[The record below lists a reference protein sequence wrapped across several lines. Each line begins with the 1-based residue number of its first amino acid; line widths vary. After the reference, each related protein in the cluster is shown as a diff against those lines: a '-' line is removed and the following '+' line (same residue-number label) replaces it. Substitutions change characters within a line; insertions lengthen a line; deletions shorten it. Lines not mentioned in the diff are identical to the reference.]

1 MNNLELPVGL
11 DEIKTLVSLIEV
23 FPRNDGKKNLIKKY
37 VGQKKGS
44 EKVE

>member
-23 FPRNDGKKNLIKKY
+23 FPRNDGKKNLIKNKL
-37 VGQKKGS
+37 GRKK
-44 EKVE
+44 EVRK